1 MAKKPVSPFRQA
13 ALDRLSSPEQLDQLL
28 EVTRPRAWVALLGLW
43 MLIGVALA
51 WSIFGRLPV
60 TITGTGILLSSAGL
74 RDVEAQGSGIVQSL
88 TVREGDLVEKGAL
101 IAQISQPKLE
111 QDVAQA
117 ADRRRMLLDEKQSRQ
132 RYLNTN
138 TALETERLVAERGDL
153 DRRLLAARERS
164 TYLERRLASEREAR
178 TLGLLTEA
186 DVQATVQTLESL
198 RADVAGLT
206 QEQQN
211 NALKRLV
218 MDNNS
223 TETIGAVEDRIRDA
237 DRDMAARQLALTQA
251 SRVISPYRGYV
262 REIRSNVGQLATAGQ
277 ALLSI
282 ELAGVPVQ
290 AVVFVSTE
298 GKSIERGMDAR
309 ISPVTVRQEE
319 FGYMLGKVTSVST
332 QPVTIAGM
340 TRTLGN
346 DILVQQIAAQ
356 GAPFLVEISLV
367 PDTSTVSGFKWSSR
381 QGPPQQVGSGT
392 SITVSVVVSRRRP
405 ISLLLPLLRSAFGT
419 AA

>member
-1 MAKKPVSPFRQA
+1 MAKTPVSPFRQA

-51 WSIFGRLPV
+51 WSVFGRLPV
-60 TITGTGILLSSAGL
+60 TITGTGILLSAAGL
-74 RDVEAQGSGIVQSL
+74 RDVEALGSGIVQTL
-88 TVREGDLVEKGAL
+88 TAREGDLVEQGTL

-117 ADRRRMLLDEKQSRQ
+117 DERRRALLDEKRSSERFV
-132 RYLNTN
+132 NTN
-138 TALETERLVAERGDL
+138 ATLETERLVAERRDL
-153 DRRLLAARERS
+153 DRRLLATRERIK
-164 TYLERRLASEREAR
+164 YLEGRVASEREAR
-178 TLGLLTEA
+178 VLGLLTEA
-186 DVQATVQTLESL
+186 DVQSTVQSLEEV
-198 RADVAGLT
+198 RANVAGLE

-211 NALKRLV
+211 NAMRRLV
-218 MDNNS
+218 LTNTG
-223 TETIGAVEDRIRDA
+223 TETIGAIDDRIRDA
-237 DRDMAARQLALTQA
+237 ERELEARRLALTQA
-251 SRVISPYRGYV
+251 SRVVSPYRGYV

-282 ELAGVPVQ
+282 ELAGVPVH

-298 GKSIERGMDAR
+298 GKRIERGMDAR

-319 FGYMLGKVTSVST
+319 FGYMLGIVTSVST

-346 DILVQQIAAQ
+346 DILVQQIAAR

-367 PDTSTVSGFKWSSR
+367 PDTATASGFQWSSR
-381 QGPPQQVGSGT
+381 RGPPLQVGSGT
-392 SITVSVVVSRRRP
+392 SISVSVVVARRRP
-405 ISLLLPLLRSAFGT
+405 ISLLLPMLRSAFGM